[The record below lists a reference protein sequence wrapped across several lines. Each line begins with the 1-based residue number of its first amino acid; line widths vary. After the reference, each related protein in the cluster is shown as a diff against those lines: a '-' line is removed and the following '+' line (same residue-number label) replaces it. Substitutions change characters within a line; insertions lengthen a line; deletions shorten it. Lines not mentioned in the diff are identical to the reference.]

1 MTEYSLIANKIA
13 EIGRRLYD
21 KGMIAGMDGNISARF
36 GGNIMITPSGR
47 GKGLLLPSDLVIIDE
62 TGRVISGDGAPSS
75 ETAMHLTIYRSRPDI
90 QACVHA
96 HPPYATAFAVAGVA
110 LDSDILPEVVLV
122 VGEIPSVDY
131 APTGTDLLGEAIAG
145 HIADHDAL
153 LLKNHG
159 VVTVGGDLEEA
170 YIRMET
176 IEHFAQI
183 LHHAKQLGEVGR
195 LDRSEMQ
202 RLRNLRANFR
212 RVRT

>member
-36 GGNIMITPSGR
+36 DGNIIITPSGR
-47 GKGLLLPSDLVIIDE
+47 CKGYLSADDLVVIDE
-62 TGRVISGDGAPSS
+62 HGRVISGAGKPSS
-75 ETAMHLTIYRSRPDI
+75 ETAMHVTIYRSRPDV

-96 HPPYATAFAVAGVA
+96 HPPYATAFAVAGAV
-110 LDSDILPEVVLV
+110 LESDILPEVVLV
-122 VGEIPSVDY
+122 VGEIPLVEY
-131 APTGTDLLGEAIAG
+131 APTGTDLLGKAIAG
-145 HIADHDAL
+145 HIANHDAL

-159 VVTVGGDLEEA
+159 VVTVGSDVEEA
-170 YIRMET
+170 YFRMET
-176 IEHFAQI
+176 VEHFARI

-195 LDRSEMQ
+195 LDRSELQ
-202 RLRNLRANFR
+202 RLKDVRDNLR